1 MRFFTKGYQRSIC
14 FSGLCIY
21 VLFIAGCGSSSD
33 DPTEVVPVTPPT
45 TQPGVQAG
53 IYDSTV
59 VEGADDLEFVISRL
73 ASASTETVSVE
84 YTSADGTA
92 VAGTDY
98 SATNGVEQFAP
109 GEVRKFVSV
118 SVLNNPAS
126 SATTSKN
133 MQLVLSNP
141 QNAELN
147 VNASRGTGTIIDS
160 DAMSTDTAF
169 NHNWGT
175 EGVLPRLL
183 NVQVVMNPM
192 GRSCNIPIRMLV

>member
-1 MRFFTKGYQRSIC
+1 MRFFTKGYLRNIC

-21 VLFIAGCGSSSD
+21 VLFIAGCGSSSE
-33 DPTEVVPVTPPT
+33 DPTEVVPVTPEVPVTPPT

-59 VEGADDLEFVISRL
+59 VEGADDLEFVISL

-109 GEVRKFVSV
+109 GEAVIGDRPRFSSSGKHR
-118 SVLNNPAS
+118 AS
-126 SATTSKN
+126 PLATTPSAFRWLN
-133 MQLVLSNP
+133 RGLSPINP
-141 QNAELN
+141 
-147 VNASRGTGTIIDS
+147 R
-160 DAMSTDTAF
+160 
-169 NHNWGT
+169 
-175 EGVLPRLL
+175 
-183 NVQVVMNPM
+183 
-192 GRSCNIPIRMLV
+192 